1 MSNTIIYF
9 LRATSVEMSPLPGLI
24 NRITT
29 HYNPTILPT
38 WSLQQLLFRS
48 TPSPAAVDGN
58 PKAIPPRYLQLVTLP
73 DYPNDTLVAI
83 TPTAPNSTTD
93 DDDEDDETTKKPSAT
108 VISIPAGPSTDEFTQ
123 LLLTKFGPLWQR
135 RRVVAVIEGSAMEVG
150 GFRVR
155 VGELRT
161 DIGAAQ
167 VVRGVIAEVS
177 HVGQSADEEE
187 GRDGEGMARAFWDG
201 LGVEGA
207 REFRGGEVGKGDDG
221 FGNVRLWCQVLM
233 LNDLYQRN

>member
-9 LRATSVEMSPLPGLI
+9 LRATSVETSPLPGLI
-24 NRITT
+24 NCITT

-58 PKAIPPRYLQLVTLP
+58 PKAVPPRYLQLVTLP
-73 DYPNDTLVAI
+73 DYPNDTLVAS
-83 TPTAPNSTTD
+83 TLTTPNSTTHD
-93 DDDEDDETTKKPSAT
+93 DDDDTTTKPSAT

-155 VGELRT
+155 AGELRT
-161 DIGAAQ
+161 DVGAAQ
-167 VVRGVIAEVS
+167 VVRGVIVEVS
-177 HVGQSADEEE
+177 HVGQSADGED

-207 REFRGGEVGKGDDG
+207 REFRGGEVGKRNDG
-221 FGNVRLWCQVLM
+221 FGDVRLWCQVLM
-233 LNDLYQRN
+233 LNDLYQRS